1 MNMENNSNKDLTLFR
16 RFTRWVSRRLPKEEG
31 VLDNRRK
38 CLGAWYVA
46 ILTLGILTELLE
58 LSGAFDIFFKCSNA
72 TMLVLMYVWVTLY
85 CTRRISV
92 INLVS
97 LLSVTTQVFIALD
110 TIYSVLVPTVQD
122 AVMVT
127 YVNLLILT
135 ANIMFCLSTYQSV
148 ATQVNVAIAL
158 GTTVTCMAIAYDR
171 IISQYIIMVVMVFI
185 FISILGLFIS
195 RISSQL
201 QEENAAIKRS
211 EEELMHILM
220 LDKDQMDCIKRL
232 AKKEYTEEEMKT
244 VFEQFSERSQ
254 RYILENVTK
263 YINEQTYTKDI
274 IEKAFPEL
282 TPSERDIVQLILK
295 GYKLSGICTL
305 LEKSEANINTQRTN
319 IRRKLSLTSSDH
331 LLDALQERMKGL

>member
-1 MNMENNSNKDLTLFR
+1 MENNSNKDLTQFR
-16 RFTRWVSRRLPKEEG
+16 RFTRWGSRRLPKEEG

-92 INLVS
+92 INFVS

-158 GTTVTCMAIAYDR
+158 GTTVTCMFIAHDR

-185 FISILGLFIS
+185 FISLLGLFIS
-195 RISSQL
+195 RLSSQL

-220 LDKDQMDCIKRL
+220 LDKDQMDCINRL

-319 IRRKLSLTSSDH
+319 IRRKLSLTSSDQ

>member
-1 MNMENNSNKDLTLFR
+1 
-16 RFTRWVSRRLPKEEG
+16 
-31 VLDNRRK
+31 
-38 CLGAWYVA
+38 
-46 ILTLGILTELLE
+46 
-58 LSGAFDIFFKCSNA
+58 
-72 TMLVLMYVWVTLY
+72 MLVLMYVWVTLY

-122 AVMVT
+122 AVMVI

-158 GTTVTCMAIAYDR
+158 GTTVTCMVISYDR

>member
-1 MNMENNSNKDLTLFR
+1 MENNSNKNMTLFR

-31 VLDNRRK
+31 VIDKRRK

-46 ILTLGILTELLE
+46 ILTLGIISELLE

-72 TMLVLMYVWVTLY
+72 TMLVLMYVWATLY
-85 CTRRISV
+85 YFRRITV
-92 INLVS
+92 LTTVS
-97 LLSVTTQVFIALD
+97 LLSITTQFSIAVD
-110 TIYSVLVPTVQD
+110 TIYCVIVPTVPD
-122 AVMVT
+122 ATMVS
-127 YVNLLILT
+127 YVNVLILT
-135 ANIMFCLSTYQSV
+135 ANIMFCLSTYLSV

-158 GTTVTCMAIAYDR
+158 GTTVSCMLIAHEH
-171 IISQYIIMVVMVFI
+171 IFSQYIIMVVLVFV
-185 FISILGLFIS
+185 FISILGLYISNIS
-195 RISSQL
+195 RKL

-211 EEELMHILM
+211 EEELMHLLM
-220 LDKDQMDCIKRL
+220 LDREQMDCISRL

-254 RYILENVTK
+254 RYIIENVTK
-263 YINEQTYTKDI
+263 YINERTYTKDI

-282 TPSERDIVQLILK
+282 TPSERDIAQLILK
-295 GYKLSGICTL
+295 GYKLSGICAL

>member
-1 MNMENNSNKDLTLFR
+1 MENDSNRKRTWFGH
-16 RFTRWVSRRLPKEEG
+16 FTRWVSRQLPREE
-31 VLDNRRK
+31 DTIDKRRK

-46 ILTLGILTELLE
+46 ILTLGIICELLE

-85 CTRRISV
+85 CTRRITV
-92 INLVS
+92 LNLVS
-97 LLSVTTQVFIALD
+97 LLSVTTQVFIATD
-110 TIYSVLVPTVQD
+110 TIYSVLVPTVPD

-158 GTTVTCMAIAYDR
+158 GATVTCMFIAHDR
-171 IISQYIIMVVMVFI
+171 IISQYIIMVVLVFVFI
-185 FISILGLFIS
+185 SLLGLYIS
-195 RISSQL
+195 RQL
-201 QEENAAIKRS
+201 REENIAIKRS

-220 LDKDQMDCIKRL
+220 LDKDQMECISRL
-232 AKKEYTEEEMKT
+232 AKKEYTEEEMQT

-254 RYILENVTK
+254 HYIIDNVTK
-263 YINEQTYTKDI
+263 YINVQTHTKKI
-274 IEKAFPEL
+274 IEQAFPEL

-305 LEKSEANINTQRTN
+305 LEKSEANVNTQRTN
-319 IRRKLSLTSSDH
+319 IRRKLSLTSSDN
-331 LLDALQERMKGL
+331 LLAALQERMKGL

>member
-31 VLDNRRK
+31 VLDKRRK

-158 GTTVTCMAIAYDR
+158 GTTVTCMV
-171 IISQYIIMVVMVFI
+171 IS
-185 FISILGLFIS
+185 
-195 RISSQL
+195 
-201 QEENAAIKRS
+201 
-211 EEELMHILM
+211 
-220 LDKDQMDCIKRL
+220 
-232 AKKEYTEEEMKT
+232 
-244 VFEQFSERSQ
+244 
-254 RYILENVTK
+254 
-263 YINEQTYTKDI
+263 
-274 IEKAFPEL
+274 
-282 TPSERDIVQLILK
+282 
-295 GYKLSGICTL
+295 
-305 LEKSEANINTQRTN
+305 
-319 IRRKLSLTSSDH
+319 
-331 LLDALQERMKGL
+331 

>member
-1 MNMENNSNKDLTLFR
+1 MENNSNRNRTWFGH
-16 RFTRWVSRRLPKEEG
+16 FTRWVSRQLPREEDT
-31 VLDNRRK
+31 LDKRRK

-85 CTRRISV
+85 CIRRITV
-92 INLVS
+92 LNLVS
-97 LLSVTTQVFIALD
+97 LLSVTTQVFIAAD

-122 AVMVT
+122 AIMVT

-158 GTTVTCMAIAYDR
+158 VTTVTCMFIAHDR
-171 IISQYIIMVVMVFI
+171 IFSQYIIMVVMVFI
-185 FISILGLFIS
+185 FISLLGLYIS
-195 RISSQL
+195 RISRQL
-201 QEENAAIKRS
+201 QEENIAIKRS

-220 LDKDQMDCIKRL
+220 LDKDQMDCISRL
-232 AKKEYTEEEMKT
+232 AKKKYTEEEMQT

-254 RYILENVTK
+254 HYIIDNVTK
-263 YINEQTYTKDI
+263 YINVQTHTKKI
-274 IEKAFPEL
+274 IEQAFPEL

-305 LEKSEANINTQRTN
+305 LEKSEANVNTQRTN
-319 IRRKLSLTSSDH
+319 IRRKLSLTSSDN
-331 LLDALQERMKGL
+331 LLAVLQERMKGL